1 MMTEESY
8 GVGIAAVFGSQT
20 KPSPEEMHDFWRL
33 TAESDGAVIWP
44 SLLGYMEERRRNR
57 ERWVGALQ
65 STRVPLRVIDGPED
79 PVSGA
84 HMVERY
90 RELVPNADTVLL
102 PGVGHYPQV
111 EDPAG
116 VTREFLAFHERLRT
130 PRP

>member
-1 MMTEESY
+1 
-8 GVGIAAVFGSQT
+8 
-20 KPSPEEMHDFWRL
+20 MHDFWRL

-57 ERWVGALQ
+57 ERWVGPLQ
-65 STRVPLRVIDGPED
+65 STRVPLRVIDGAED

-90 RELVPNADTVLL
+90 RELVPNPDTVLL
-102 PGVGHYPQV
+102 PGIGHYPQV
-111 EDPAG
+111 EDPDG
-116 VTREFLAFHERLRT
+116 VVRAFLELHARLGT